1 MVKDGEL
8 CGDKCD
14 LKFVMTE
21 ITSQLGPQLTSGDS
35 VTFDH
40 FRLAPHPGPHLRT
53 DTWLC
58 CVSSLCRRRYS
69 LRCWPLCCCG
79 SASGARN
86 RQTGVRFRTHSLP
99 ISNLSHVQRQPRV
112 VCTQG
117 QVTLL
122 TSLEELWTLDR
133 GDTRLSPVTGLLTRR
148 VTQMAGGQH
157 HLAAVT
163 DQGQKFTW
171 TEDSVNPVQVKLV
184 SITQSIISRP

>member
-1 MVKDGEL
+1 M
-8 CGDKCD
+8 
-14 LKFVMTE
+14 
-21 ITSQLGPQLTSGDS
+21 
-35 VTFDH
+35 
-40 FRLAPHPGPHLRT
+40 
-53 DTWLC
+53 
-58 CVSSLCRRRYS
+58 
-69 LRCWPLCCCG
+69 
-79 SASGARN
+79 
-86 RQTGVRFRTHSLP
+86 
-99 ISNLSHVQRQPRV
+99 

-184 SITQSIISRP
+184 SITLSIISRP